1 MKHAMKYLVT
11 TLAASLCLI
20 IPAVSFASDNE
31 ALHFGVSTILG
42 AAGETIIHHKTKM
55 GAAERIGYGTV
66 LGSLPG
72 LAKEIIDS
80 TKNDNHFSGKDMAA
94 NVAGA
99 FVGSVIA
106 NWFNNKILVS
116 VEMEQKKVALT
127 VSCEF

>member
-1 MKHAMKYLVT
+1 MKRIMKYLVAT
-11 TLAASLCLI
+11 IVTSLCLI
-20 IPAVSFASDNE
+20 IPAVSSASDNE
-31 ALHFGVSTILG
+31 ALHFGLSTILG

-55 GAAERIGYGTV
+55 GTAARIGYGTV

-80 TKNDNHFSGKDMAA
+80 NEKDNHFSGKDMAA

-106 NWFNNKILVS
+106 NWVNNKILVS
-116 VEMEQKKVALT
+116 VDMEQKKVALL
-127 VSCEF
+127 VFYEF

>member
-1 MKHAMKYLVT
+1 MKHTMKYLVT
-11 TLAASLCLI
+11 TLVTSLCLI
-20 IPAVSFASDNE
+20 IPAVSFATGNE

-55 GAAERIGYGTV
+55 GTAERIGYGTV

-80 TKNDNHFSGKDMAA
+80 TKKDNHFSGKDMAA

-106 NWFNNKILVS
+106 NWVNNKILVS
-116 VEMEQKKVALT
+116 VDMEQKKVALL
-127 VSCEF
+127 VFYEF